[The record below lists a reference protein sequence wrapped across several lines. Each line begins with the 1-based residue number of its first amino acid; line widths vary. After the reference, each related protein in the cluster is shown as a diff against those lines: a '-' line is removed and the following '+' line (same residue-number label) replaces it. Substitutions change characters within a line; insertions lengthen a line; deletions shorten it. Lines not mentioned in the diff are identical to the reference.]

1 MMSRKQCLK
10 IFVFKVPMDINV
22 LVFMHFYAMVM
33 FQFAKW
39 LEFFPLS
46 SNDIIFEQLITDF
59 LVMTNDS
66 S

>member
-1 MMSRKQCLK
+1 MK
-10 IFVFKVPMDINV
+10 IFVLKDPMDINV
-22 LVFMHFYAMVM
+22 LVFRHFYAMVM
-33 FQFAKW
+33 FHFAKW

-46 SNDIIFEQLITDF
+46 SNDIIFEQSVIDF